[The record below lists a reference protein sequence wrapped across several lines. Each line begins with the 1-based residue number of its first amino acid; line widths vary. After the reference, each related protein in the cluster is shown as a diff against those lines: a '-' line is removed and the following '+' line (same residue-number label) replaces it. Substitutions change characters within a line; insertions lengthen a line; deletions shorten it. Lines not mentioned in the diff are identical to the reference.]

1 MKSGISRIDTTVRA
15 AYYYGGVI
23 ASPLPDGVEHGSF
36 AAVFRYG
43 CGCRECQKRGSKARD
58 RGWRPRA

>member
-15 AYYYGGVI
+15 ADYYGGGI
-23 ASPLPDGVEHGSF
+23 ESPLPDGVEHGSF

-43 CGCRECQKRGSKARD
+43 CGCRKCQERGSKARD